1 MSDDSIVM
9 FGFSILCIF
18 FLLLGII
25 LYRTDAAIQALCYFK
40 DGGIYLIKNGRRLGR
55 RHAGRP
61 PSAGQMAGA
70 LCDRPF
76 LPDVSLSF
84 IALLHMRSQRRNTP
98 MNLFDI
104 LGPVMVGP
112 SSSHTAGAVRIGR
125 MARALLGQEPVRSQL
140 LLHGSFAS
148 TGEGH
153 GTHQALVARAA
164 GPLPRPDGRVPDSFR
179 LARERGLSFSFGTCV
194 LRDVH
199 PNSALIRLED
209 AGGGQL
215 EVGASSPGGGRIRVF
230 QVDGLHT
237 SFSGE
242 LPTLVVHNTDQPG
255 CVSQVTG
262 VLARRGLNVATL
274 QLNRGGRGGSAVMVI
289 ECDQPIPE
297 DAARDVRALPGIL
310 RVTRYTPEEQEVPL

>member
-1 MSDDSIVM
+1 
-9 FGFSILCIF
+9 
-18 FLLLGII
+18 
-25 LYRTDAAIQALCYFK
+25 
-40 DGGIYLIKNGRRLGR
+40 
-55 RHAGRP
+55 
-61 PSAGQMAGA
+61 
-70 LCDRPF
+70 
-76 LPDVSLSF
+76 
-84 IALLHMRSQRRNTP
+84 

-125 MARALLGQEPVRSQL
+125 MARALLGQEPVRAQL

-153 GTHQALVARAA
+153 GTHQALVAGLLGLSPA
-164 GPLPRPDGRVPDSFR
+164 DVRVPDSFR

-242 LPTLVVHNTDQPG
+242 LPTLV
-255 CVSQVTG
+255 
-262 VLARRGLNVATL
+262 ARRGLNVATL

>member
-1 MSDDSIVM
+1 
-9 FGFSILCIF
+9 
-18 FLLLGII
+18 
-25 LYRTDAAIQALCYFK
+25 
-40 DGGIYLIKNGRRLGR
+40 
-55 RHAGRP
+55 
-61 PSAGQMAGA
+61 
-70 LCDRPF
+70 
-76 LPDVSLSF
+76 
-84 IALLHMRSQRRNTP
+84 

-125 MARALLGQEPVRSQL
+125 MARALLGQEPIWAQM

-153 GTHQALVARAA
+153 GTHQALVA
-164 GPLPRPDGRVPDSFR
+164 GLMGLSPDDSRVPASFA
-179 LARERGLSFSFGTCV
+179 LAHERGLEFAFGSCT
-194 LRDVH
+194 LRDAH
-199 PNSALIRLED
+199 PNSVLIQLLGKN
-209 AGGGQL
+209 GGKL
-215 EVGASSPGGGRIRVF
+215 EVGACSPGGGRIRVF
-230 QVDGLHT
+230 RVDGLDT

-289 ECDQPIPE
+289 ECDQPIYE
-297 DAARDVRALPGIL
+297 QAAQEIRELPGIL
-310 RVTRYTPEEQEVPL
+310 RVTRYTPEEEG

>member
-1 MSDDSIVM
+1 
-9 FGFSILCIF
+9 
-18 FLLLGII
+18 
-25 LYRTDAAIQALCYFK
+25 
-40 DGGIYLIKNGRRLGR
+40 
-55 RHAGRP
+55 
-61 PSAGQMAGA
+61 
-70 LCDRPF
+70 
-76 LPDVSLSF
+76 
-84 IALLHMRSQRRNTP
+84 

-125 MARALLGQEPVRSQL
+125 MARSLLGQEPVHAQL

-153 GTHQALVARAA
+153 GTHQALVAGLLGLA
-164 GPLPRPDGRVPDSFR
+164 PDDPRVPGSFE
-179 LARERGLSFSFGTCV
+179 LAREKGLEFTFGACS

-199 PNSALIRLED
+199 PNSVLIRLD
-209 AGGGQL
+209 GDRGGRL

-230 QVDGLHT
+230 QVDGLDT

-262 VLARRGLNVATL
+262 VLAGRGLNVATL

-289 ECDQPIPE
+289 ECDQPIPDE
-297 DAARDVRALPGIL
+297 AAREVRGLPGIL
-310 RVTRYTPEEQEVPL
+310 RVNRYTPEQEGAR